1 MLGVR
6 LGAGVSAAAFAILA
20 VVLAAADLVA
30 WREAVAA
37 GLAALTAFLP
47 SAWLAPAGFRRRTAE
62 LALLPPAFALT
73 LLADPT
79 QRALA
84 LPPLLLLAALAALL
98 AARSRVA
105 VARQPLLLASF
116 ALSLVAATSLS
127 LTGFPTW
134 RTVLAA
140 LLPPLLSW
148 VVTARLGFEAALVV
162 TLLTAPLPWVRWPLA
177 TALALLL
184 ATAAAATPRRRPA
197 TCNPRPEWLPKVAWS
212 WLGGALALALLA
224 AVLAPYGLLPPY
236 LAFPNAAWFVVPLVA
251 TTLLLAPH
259 LPPAAAGAA
268 WLAVALALGPP
279 QPPPAERPT
288 LSLTAASPT
297 AQLPPGSDQPYILDL
312 TLANAATLPAGSV
325 VGTLVIADRSL
336 PLHVGAELAEWAI
349 LRPTSHPAHG
359 LPDHPVFRPR
369 NVGAA
374 AFWSVA
380 NRLLL
385 DVPPGVV
392 PTLTRTPF
400 IPDSVILLAT
410 QAGPAR
416 PTPPRDWSLPGW
428 LLATAL
434 TVATL
439 QLTART
445 FTTPF
450 ATLPWALLTAGT
462 LAARLPVEP
471 LRLLA
476 EHHAPDL
483 ALAAFLLAWFPLA
496 RRHLTTHPFL
506 TATALLLPLAL
517 ATPHLT
523 PPIGD
528 GNYHFLLLQSLT
540 QDGDF
545 DLANNYDLVRYP
557 NQRIYVPFAGTF
569 LHSPVLAVLLAPGF
583 ALAGRG
589 GALAVLALAGSALV
603 WLLARRG
610 RELEVPAS
618 RVGWMVLGVLLS
630 YPLVTFVCELWTELP
645 GALAVAAALVAVP
658 AGGMARWLVPCLTLL
673 AAGIKTRFALP
684 LSPQVLAAWWP
695 QRLRVR
701 SVLVAALVL
710 AVTAAAAAL
719 VLSVLVGNPLD
730 PLGRRSVR
738 GMLHIDPRQAV
749 LTLGGLLFDSASGML
764 WAAPLGL
771 VSLLALPLLWRRGG
785 PGERALFFGAAL
797 TVGAL
802 LHLQEWRGGDAPP
815 FRYLVPLVP
824 LAALAGAML
833 LRSPRRW
840 RPLLWLG
847 VPPTLVVSWVAV
859 TRPGLLLNAGNGGWW
874 LGNALARRSGADALA
889 LFPSFLRLAP
899 ATWVVPAVL
908 ILLLAVAALWTRVAA
923 GAPRRLR
930 RSGSAVWL
938 LVGAAVIAVLA
949 VRTDTVVEIEDP
961 QVRRRGGQ
969 LDPPPGTFMRYLVP
983 NGWRLADGEAVEIP
997 LRLASQAMPRLALAV
1012 DGPDRAELSVRWDD
1026 RLVQTIELH
1035 GPGRTEVA
1043 LAPPPVTGRAVLFL
1057 GITAPMGTSVV
1068 LDRLTLAAGQ

>member
-476 EHHAPDL
+476 ERHAPDL
-483 ALAAFLLAWFPLA
+483 ALAAFLLAWFSLA
-496 RRHLTTHPFL
+496 RRYLTTHPFL
-506 TATALLLPLAL
+506 TATTLLLPLAL

-523 PPIGD
+523 PPMYGD
-528 GNYHFLLLQSLT
+528 EPFHLLMMESLTKHHSVDLERHFGLTYELARLSSPGLAALLL
-540 QDGDF
+540 
-545 DLANNYDLVRYP
+545 
-557 NQRIYVPFAGTF
+557 
-569 LHSPVLAVLLAPGF
+569 PGF
-583 ALAGRG
+583 LVAGRF
-589 GALAVLALAGSALV
+589 GALALLALAGAGLV
-603 WLLARRG
+603 GVLARR
-610 RELEVPAS
+610 AS
-618 RVGWMVLGVLLS
+618 QLGLGDRRLPLLLGGVLLT
-630 YPLVTFVCELWTELP
+630 YPLGTFCTQIWVEVP
-645 GALAVAAALVAVP
+645 GALAAATGLIMAAASPPHRWWAAAL
-658 AGGMARWLVPCLTLL
+658 
-673 AAGIKTRFALP
+673 AAAATGVKTRLALVCFP
-684 LSPQVLAAWWP
+684 PALAAWWP
-695 QRLRVR
+695 GRRRAWLSAALALGAAAVLGTAVGSVFQGHPFGPYRRLHHLVPAGWRQ
-701 SVLVAALVL
+701 VLVV
-710 AVTAAAAAL
+710 
-719 VLSVLVGNPLD
+719 
-730 PLGRRSVR
+730 
-738 GMLHIDPRQAV
+738 
-749 LTLGGLLFDSASGML
+749 LGGLTADPAGGML
-764 WAAPLGL
+764 FAAPLALLGL
-771 VSLLALPLLWRRGG
+771 AGLPALWRRGSL
-785 PGERALFFGAAL
+785 GERGLLVGGVV
-797 TVGAL
+797 TVLSL
-802 LHLQEWRGGDAPP
+802 LHSLEWYGGGSPP
-815 FRYLVPLVP
+815 FRYLVPFLPLLALAWVP
-824 LAALAGAML
+824 LLQ
-833 LRSPRRW
+833 RPRRLW
-840 RPLLWLG
+840 RLAWTL
-847 VPPTLVVSWVAV
+847 VPPTLVLTWALIA
-859 TRPGLLLNAGNGGWW
+859 RPPLSVNPGMGAWW
-874 LGNALARRSGADALA
+874 LSSALARRLQADTWTF
-889 LFPSFLRLAP
+889 FPSFLRLTSA
-899 ATWVVPAVL
+899 AWAVP
-908 ILLLAVAALWTRVAA
+908 LAVAVLACLVIGLVRWRPRGARFVASGAVAIWLVAA
-923 GAPRRLR
+923 AALVVAVRLR
-930 RSGSAVWL
+930 SDR
-938 LVGAAVIAVLA
+938 
-949 VRTDTVVEIEDP
+949 VVEGEAP
-961 QVRRRGGQ
+961 QVIRRGGS
-969 LDPPPGTFMRYLVP
+969 PEPKEGTFSMFTYR
-983 NGWRLADGEAVEIP
+983 NGWRLADGQGMTVPLKLGGGDEVFLTGWLEGPAREGSM
-997 LRLASQAMPRLALAV
+997 LRLHWA
-1012 DGPDRAELSVRWDD
+1012 DGPPTEVRLVGNELAGLPLVRAPAAGRTRLYLDLAAPAGGFLVVD
-1026 RLVQTIELH
+1026 RL
-1035 GPGRTEVA
+1035 EV
-1043 LAPPPVTGRAVLFL
+1043 R
-1057 GITAPMGTSVV
+1057 
-1068 LDRLTLAAGQ
+1068 R